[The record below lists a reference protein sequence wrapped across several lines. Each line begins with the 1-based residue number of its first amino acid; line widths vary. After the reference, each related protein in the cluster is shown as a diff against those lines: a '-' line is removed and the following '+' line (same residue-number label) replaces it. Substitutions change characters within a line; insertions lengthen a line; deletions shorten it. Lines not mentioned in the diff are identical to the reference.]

1 MRILGLALVA
11 VVATLVAP
19 NVGSA
24 ASTPAPACNGG
35 GCGGWFRSNVTVTL
49 VIRSSR
55 SHVGAGLRSDDGHGR
70 HRRRDAVTCTVY
82 AGDGVLREQRHRREG
97 LEPAV
102 GRTRPS
108 PGRPDSNGWYTSPVG
123 VSFSGDGGPS
133 GISSCTSGTYS
144 GPDSGDAKVTG
155 SCTDGAGNTGST
167 TVSIHYDG
175 AAPTVTPQVE
185 RPPDVDGW
193 YNHPVKVAYA
203 GQDGGSGVTECSPP
217 VTYSGPDGNPAKLVG
232 QCRDAVGHLS
242 DPVSVELRYDHT
254 KPARPAVKAR
264 RTAGGI
270 TVSWTSPGVVRT
282 EVRRSPGGKGKKP
295 AVVYSGNALRLVD
308 RSAHSPSRYWYE
320 VRVYDQAGN
329 VASRTLAVQP
339 SGGILLPV
347 GGAVLHKAPL
357 VRWVPVAKARF
368 YNVQLWRGKKKL
380 LTTWPSETRF
390 RLNDTWTFGERKQHL
405 QDGKYQV
412 FVWPAFGTL
421 ATPRYGKLVG
431 RVDFVVKRR

>member
-1 MRILGLALVA
+1 MSPMRILGLALVA
-11 VVATLVAP
+11 VLATLIGP

-35 GCGGWFRSNVTVTL
+35 GCGGWFRSNVTV
-49 VIRSSR
+49 SWSYDP
-55 SHVGAGLRSDDGHGR
+55 AGLTSPGCGPTTITDDTAGR
-70 HRRRDAVTCTVY
+70 AVTCALQYGPEGRSYTVTV
-82 AGDGVLREQRHRREG
+82 AKDSSPPSV
-97 LEPAV
+97 EPSFA
-102 GRTRPS
+102 RS
-108 PGRPDSNGWYTSPVG
+108 PDSNGWYTSPVD

-155 SCTDGAGNTGST
+155 SCTDGAGNVGST

-193 YNHPVKVAYA
+193 YNHPVKVAYT

-254 KPARPAVKAR
+254 KPARPVVKAR

-390 RLNDTWTFGERKQHL
+390 RLNDTWTFGGRKQHL

-431 RVDFVVKRR
+431 RTDFVVKRG